1 MNFVI
6 ETISTV
12 FALCINLIMFID
24 DTKKQI
30 CQPTKISCNFSD
42 DLNLIDRRIKEQS
55 MHTVQ
60 AKAQTFESIYVKHIG
75 LKQK

>member
-24 DTKKQI
+24 DTKNQNM
-30 CQPTKISCNFSD
+30 PTN
-42 DLNLIDRRIKEQS
+42 
-55 MHTVQ
+55 
-60 AKAQTFESIYVKHIG
+60 
-75 LKQK
+75 